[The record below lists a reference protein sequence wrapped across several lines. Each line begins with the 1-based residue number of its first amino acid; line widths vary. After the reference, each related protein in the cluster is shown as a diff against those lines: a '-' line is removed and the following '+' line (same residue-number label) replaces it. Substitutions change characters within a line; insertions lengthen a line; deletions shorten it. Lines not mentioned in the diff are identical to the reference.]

1 MASTPVITIDG
12 PSGSG
17 KGTIAAMVSNE
28 LGWNLL
34 DSGALYRIVAW
45 AGQERGIDLE
55 QGAMLSEMVNRLD
68 ITFAGHLVRVDGV
81 DVTNLIREERTT
93 EGSSRVARLPQVREA
108 LREIQLSMRQ
118 TPGLIADGRDMGT
131 VVFPDAELKI
141 FLEANAEERARRR
154 YKQLKDKGLSVNLRG
169 LFESIQTRDERDRNR
184 RVSPLKQS
192 PDAILIDTTDMSIGA
207 VAAEVMGHVAERR
220 LASRGN

>member
-1 MASTPVITIDG
+1 MGGVPVIAIDG

-17 KGTIAAMVSNE
+17 KGTIAAMVANQ

-45 AGQERGIDLE
+45 AGQEREIDLE
-55 QGAMLSEMVNRLD
+55 QGVTLSEMVNGLD
-68 ITFAGHLVRVDGV
+68 IMFAADSVCVDGV
-81 DVTNLIREERTT
+81 DVTNLIREERAT
-93 EGSSRVARLPQVREA
+93 EGSSKVARLPQVREA

-118 TPGLIADGRDMGT
+118 PPGLVADGRDMGT

-141 FLEANAEERARRR
+141 FLEASAEERARRR
-154 YKQLKDKGLSVNLRG
+154 YKQLKDKGLGVSLRR
-169 LFESIQTRDERDRNR
+169 LFESIQARDGRDMNR

-192 PDAILIDTTDMSIGA
+192 PDAILIDTTDMSIEA
-207 VAAEVMGHVAERR
+207 VALKVMRHVSERQ
-220 LASRGN
+220 LASDGD